1 MVSFFE
7 TRSYSVA
14 QDSLEFTCL
23 GFLSAEITGVSH
35 YPQLGVVFKT
45 RAVVERRVLR
55 LLIEIQMR
63 LGIEL
68 SSRTIYEVQI
78 QKDHLTDSGK
88 QNGVTS
94 EN

>member
-1 MVSFFE
+1 M
-7 TRSYSVA
+7 
-14 QDSLEFTCL
+14 
-23 GFLSAEITGVSH
+23 
-35 YPQLGVVFKT
+35 VFKT